1 MICIIYGLKQ
11 VPYAWSLWITFQIV
25 NEGLIKKNIK
35 NYYLYYSINDGLY
48 TIMLLYVDDL
58 IIMGDNIKKKYNS

>member
-1 MICIIYGLKQ
+1 MVLMNYFSNCK
-11 VPYAWSLWITFQIV
+11 WRFD
-25 NEGLIKKNIK
+25 KKNIK